1 MFLKFLEVACE
12 YFLDANNSITN
23 MRRVKEIKGLKCP
36 NHEYQRDNHNFTY
49 EETFPG
55 AQPLSSTRCVN
66 CGYTKSQHK
75 VQKV

>member
-1 MFLKFLEVACE
+1 
-12 YFLDANNSITN
+12 

-49 EETFPG
+49 EETYPG

-66 CGYTKSQHK
+66 CGCTKSQHK